1 MGAKKSEDATGAG
14 TRAETRAARVTLC
27 GETLPL
33 RTDQTPEALARLEA
47 FVNERARAAGAG
59 EGPSPENFRR
69 LALAALGIAGE
80 LFEAQAKLKEQE
92 EDQRGIEAKARSLNA
107 SLDRALARK
116 D

>member
-80 LFEAQAKLKEQE
+80 LFEARARLEEKEESDRSLKA
-92 EDQRGIEAKARSLNA
+92 RTRSLNDT
-107 SLDRALARK
+107 LERALARK